1 MREEKNSQ
9 SCWYK
14 KVSNYL
20 ILSLSSFDLGECWI
34 EEYSR
39 HFLFI
44 KILITGEMT

>member
-1 MREEKNSQ
+1 MREEKIHNPVGV
-9 SCWYK
+9 K
-14 KVSNYL
+14 NVSNYL

-34 EEYSR
+34 EEYGR